1 MTQLSAKRYSEGG
14 AQDMKQ
20 GRFNSTLDDTPTTFD
35 DNKIV
40 PWNLQIFQHLIL
52 ERRTFYDNLVIS
64 LEVQRDGLYSSSHS
78 NVIFFWDIT
87 WN

>member
-1 MTQLSAKRYSEGG
+1 MYRKIVCVKVSFGESLLLSAMTQLSAKRYSEGG

-40 PWNLQIFQHLIL
+40 P
-52 ERRTFYDNLVIS
+52 
-64 LEVQRDGLYSSSHS
+64 
-78 NVIFFWDIT
+78 
-87 WN
+87 